1 MGVYMRTGTGEKAAK
16 REKIYV
22 AFLMTLF
29 K

>member
-1 MGVYMRTGTGEKAAK
+1 MGVYMRSGTGEKADK

-22 AFLMTLF
+22 AFLMTFF

>member
-1 MGVYMRTGTGEKAAK
+1 MGVYMRAGTGEKADK

>member
-1 MGVYMRTGTGEKAAK
+1 MGVYMRTGSGEKADK